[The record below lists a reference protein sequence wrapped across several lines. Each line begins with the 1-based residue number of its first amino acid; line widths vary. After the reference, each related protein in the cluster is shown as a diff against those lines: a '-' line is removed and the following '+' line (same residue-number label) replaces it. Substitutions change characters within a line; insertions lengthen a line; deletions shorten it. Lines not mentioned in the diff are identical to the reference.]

1 MACGLTAIASAL
13 AKDTRMPV
21 GEPESAPAIITTIQ
35 PQPEIVR
42 LQQEFERRR
51 AEALRPV
58 AAWYREQLETLQKKL
73 FTEEPGSEAKVAE
86 VLKAAKEAFWQE
98 DQPELKQALLRNT
111 WLWRSDYDPHGV
123 PVTFRCDGTVEH
135 IGMHGTW
142 RVSGPSEVTI
152 TTQDS
157 DRGRYILRF
166 NTSLSAYEADLH
178 NVSGI
183 RMPGVHCDSVKEV
196 DGNEPSAKHD
206 K

>member
-1 MACGLTAIASAL
+1 MKTKLTAIITMAYGLTAIISAV
-13 AKDTRMPV
+13 AKNPQRPV
-21 GEPESAPAIITTIQ
+21 GEPESPPAFNTTAQ
-35 PQPEIVR
+35 PQPEIER

-73 FTEEPGSEAKVAE
+73 SAEAPGSETKLAE
-86 VLKAAKEAFWQE
+86 ALKAAREAFWQQ
-98 DQPELKQALLRNT
+98 DQPELKQALLRST
-111 WLWRSDYDPHGV
+111 WLWRSDDDSRGV

-135 IGMHGTW
+135 IGMRGTW

-157 DRGRYILRF
+157 ERYILRF
-166 NTSLSAYEADLH
+166 NTSLNAYEADHH

-183 RMPGVHCDSVKEV
+183 RMLDVH
-196 DGNEPSAKHD
+196 
-206 K
+206 